1 MNTGV
6 QFLFSFW
13 NGNLDHDCETQLHS
27 FLHPIKKKKV
37 KKKVIFHFTLSARR
51 ILSKMGQD
59 LLQNADEDFRHNLQ
73 SKIVTALHLAHEQ
86 VSAVVKSFI

>member
-1 MNTGV
+1 MIV
-6 QFLFSFW
+6 K
-13 NGNLDHDCETQLHS
+13 HS
-27 FLHPIKKKKV
+27 SIPSYTLLKKKV
-37 KKKVIFHFTLSARR
+37 SKKKVIFHFTLSTTARR

>member
-1 MNTGV
+1 
-6 QFLFSFW
+6 
-13 NGNLDHDCETQLHS
+13 
-27 FLHPIKKKKV
+27 
-37 KKKVIFHFTLSARR
+37 
-51 ILSKMGQD
+51 MGQD